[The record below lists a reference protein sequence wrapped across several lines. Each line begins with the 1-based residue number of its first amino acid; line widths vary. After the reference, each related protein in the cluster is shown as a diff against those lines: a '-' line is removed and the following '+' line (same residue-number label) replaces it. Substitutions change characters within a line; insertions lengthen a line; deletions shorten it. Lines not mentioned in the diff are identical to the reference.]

1 MESTNK
7 TKITIVA
14 NVKQPVEKVWEL
26 WNTPEHVTKWNNASE
41 DWHTPVAEN
50 DLREQGKF
58 NYKMAAKDGSFEF
71 DFWGIYDEVKPNE
84 RIAYTLGDGR
94 KVEIDFKAG
103 DGETHIVETFE
114 AEDTNPI
121 EMQQGGWQAI
131 LNNFKQYAEA
141 N

>member
-1 MESTNK
+1 MEKNK
-7 TKITIVA
+7 TKITIEA
-14 NVKQPVEKVWEL
+14 SVKQPIDKVWQL

-41 DWHTPVAEN
+41 DWYTPVAEN

-71 DFWGIYDEVKPNE
+71 DFWGVYDEVRPNE
-84 RIAYTLGDGR
+84 CIVYTLGDGR
-94 KVEIDFKAG
+94 KVEISFRAG
-103 DGETHIVETFE
+103 TDETHIIETFE
-114 AEDTNPI
+114 AEDTNPV

-131 LNNFKQYAEA
+131 LNNFKKYAEE